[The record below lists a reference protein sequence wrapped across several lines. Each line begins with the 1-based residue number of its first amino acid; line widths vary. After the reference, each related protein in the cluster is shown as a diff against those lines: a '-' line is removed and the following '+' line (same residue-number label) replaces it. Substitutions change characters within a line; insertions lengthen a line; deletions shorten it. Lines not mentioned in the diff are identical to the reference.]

1 MWLHYFQCSIPVY
14 PKEKMS
20 STIAKP
26 HETVSPQNEEIRI
39 ELIEE
44 KDSAAVLNM
53 LKEFFFKVL
62 HFKSNLIGPI

>member
-1 MWLHYFQCSIPVY
+1 
-14 PKEKMS
+14 MS

-26 HETVSPQNEEIRI
+26 QETATPQNEEIRI

-44 KDSAAVLNM
+44 KDSVAVLNM

-62 HFKSNLIGPI
+62 YFKSFNLSSKLSCAKNSFSYLT